1 MPKGVKIEDLRV
13 GDGAL
18 AGRRTTVTL
27 RYDGLLR
34 RGDRFQSTTCTFDMS
49 RRNVIAGLR
58 YGVEGMRVGGLRRL
72 TISPYLAYR
81 GAGVPGLIPP
91 NAVLVF
97 EVELL
102 DVRPSEGSQNTT
114 SAG

>member
-18 AGRRTTVTL
+18 AARRTTVTV
-27 RYDGLLR
+27 RYDGFLR
-34 RGDRFQSTTCTFDMS
+34 RGDRFQSTTYTFDMS
-49 RRNVIAGLR
+49 GRDVIAGLW

-72 TISPYLAYR
+72 TISPHLAYR

-91 NAVLVF
+91 NAVLVV

-102 DVRPSEGSQNTT
+102 DVRPSMGNEG
-114 SAG
+114 